1 MACDLVPDPLG
12 TTYHPG
18 MFDSRQACVQ
28 ALQDVAVALK
38 EAQRALRVAEVA
50 SGRALR
56 SKTGGVTSAAVLRTA
71 PVAPYRL
78 DLDAALTKLERARH
92 VVVLATFAVALE
104 DGMTIG
110 ELSRNHGFSRQ
121 LGSRYAKEA
130 KEWAETQ

>member
-1 MACDLVPDPLG
+1 
-12 TTYHPG
+12 

-50 SGRALR
+50 TGRALR
-56 SKTGGVTSAAVLRTA
+56 KTGGATNPAVLRA
-71 PVAPYRL
+71 SPVGPYRL

-92 VVVLATFAVALE
+92 MVVLATFAVALE

-130 KEWAETQ
+130 REWAETQ

>member
-1 MACDLVPDPLG
+1 
-12 TTYHPG
+12 

-38 EAQRALRVAEVA
+38 EGQRALRVAEVA

-104 DGMTIG
+104 DGMTYRRAEPQPWLFTPTWLAIRQRSQRVG
-110 ELSRNHGFSRQ
+110 RNSMI
-121 LGSRYAKEA
+121 A
-130 KEWAETQ
+130 